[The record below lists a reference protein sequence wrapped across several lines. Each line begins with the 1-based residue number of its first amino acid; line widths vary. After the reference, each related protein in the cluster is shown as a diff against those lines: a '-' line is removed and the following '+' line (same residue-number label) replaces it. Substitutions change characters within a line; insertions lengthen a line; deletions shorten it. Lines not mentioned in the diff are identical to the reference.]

1 MKTIRVTGT
10 AQLKLRPDVTVVTMT
25 LQGTEPEYS
34 KALNRASREAET
46 LRDVLGRLHFEREEL
61 KTLSFLVNAEY
72 EGYEEAG
79 VWKQR

>member
-46 LRDVLGRLHFEREEL
+46 LREEYLRPYNRASGEKERNRIVAELEERLKRL
-61 KTLSFLVNAEY
+61 AE
-72 EGYEEAG
+72 
-79 VWKQR
+79 